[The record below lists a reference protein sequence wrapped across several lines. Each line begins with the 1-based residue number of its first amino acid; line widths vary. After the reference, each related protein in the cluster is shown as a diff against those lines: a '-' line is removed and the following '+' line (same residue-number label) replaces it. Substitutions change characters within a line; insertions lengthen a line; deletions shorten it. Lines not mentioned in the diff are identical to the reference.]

1 MLLPLMQH
9 VTSAPTGRP
18 LSVSSRGSWQY
29 FSQQES
35 TVLALLDNLYHVTQ
49 TQKPRL
55 LQTMNNFPF
64 RVFFFFFS
72 SAHVLEST

>member
-35 TVLALLDNLYHVTQ
+35 TVLALLDNLYHVT
-49 TQKPRL
+49 PRL

-72 SAHVLEST
+72 SAHVLESTY

>member
-29 FSQQES
+29 FPQQES
-35 TVLALLDNLYHVTQ
+35 TVLALLDNLYHVTPD
-49 TQKPRL
+49 TE
-55 LQTMNNFPF
+55 TET
-64 RVFFFFFS
+64 VTD
-72 SAHVLEST
+72 HE